1 MPILKQTDV
10 TPRRPVII
18 MIYGQP
24 GSGKTSV
31 ATTAENPL
39 IIDTDKGFDRSVRR
53 VDTLIAN
60 KWQDVLTEQNNG
72 SLAQYKTIILD
83 TVRGCTDDYLQA
95 YVVEQDYKL
104 QRNTL
109 KRYGAMGENF
119 KRFVSYLRSIGCDII
134 FIAHDKETQEGDTI
148 KHSPDCTGQTKDLLV
163 RIADE
168 VGYIFIENGQ
178 RKIQF
183 NPDDT
188 HVGKNVAEL
197 PVTVIP
203 DANAPEFATFMAKV
217 VEQTKDGIQNKSES
231 NRQAQEMLAQLR
243 ENIAEADTEKGVEA
257 IMKQARDLPPILKAP
272 FFAEAKETLAAKG
285 FVFDTEKKK
294 FVKEQSNEPTEASGQ
309 DNGN

>member
-197 PVTVIP
+197 PVTTIP
-203 DANAPEFATFMAKV
+203 DANTPEFATFMAKV
-217 VEQTKDGIQNKSES
+217 VEQTKNGIQNKSES
-231 NRQAQEMLAQLR
+231 NRQAQEQLAKLR
-243 ENIAEADTEKGVEA
+243 EELDKAETEEDVENIMA
-257 IMKQARDLPPILKAP
+257 QAKDLPPILKAP

-285 FVFDTEKKK
+285 FVFDAEKKK
-294 FVKEQSNEPTEASGQ
+294 FVKEQSNEPTETTGQ
-309 DNGN
+309 NNGD